1 MKHKKLYLY
10 TVDSNYVN
18 YLASF
23 TPHLYKEKEDKR
35 SRKYIGIVLLVNG
48 FSYFAPLTSYKK
60 KHSRFATSIDFI
72 KIGKVA
78 AININKM
85 FPVPKGLYREVVI
98 IEEKDSFY
106 RQLLYREQRF
116 IQNDAELICNNAKV
130 IYDKVLQNPE
140 SKLAKRSNDFKL
152 LEKACEKYIGDLH

>member
-10 TVDSNYVN
+10 TVDSNYVS

-23 TPHLYKEKEDKR
+23 SPHMYREKEDKK
-35 SRKYIGIVLLVNG
+35 SRKYIGIVLHVNG
-48 FSYFAPLTSYKK
+48 FSYFAPLTSFKK
-60 KHSRFATSIDFI
+60 KHLRFANSIDFI
-72 KIGKVA
+72 KIGEIA

-85 FPVPKGLYREVVI
+85 FPVPKGLCREVVI

-116 IQNDAELICNNAKV
+116 IQNNAILICNNAKV
-130 IYDKVLQNPE
+130 VYDKVLQNLE

-152 LEKACEKYIGDLH
+152 LEEACEKYTINN